1 MLLPSETSLGT
12 HPAARA
18 PSRRFARAPSG
29 LDDSLARYFHEVA
42 CQPVMPPN
50 DEFRAGRQM
59 QALDLELW
67 LELLCY
73 PPLFRQVVTAAAR
86 ALADTLGVHRG
97 AELVG
102 SLAKGRRRGL
112 RRLARRLRDLDQ
124 DRQLLRAVMEALDAA
139 AAAPARQRSQAFR
152 AYHEKVR
159 SLHAASQALRDQ
171 FVRSNLRLVV
181 SVACRFRRS
190 GVPLSDLI
198 QEGNIG
204 LIKAMGRYDHR
215 RGYRFSTYA
224 CWWIRHTIGRA
235 LADKEHDVRIPVYQL
250 ATLRTID
257 QKTSTLTQTLGRP
270 PTTDELGVVA
280 GVGSEAVDR
289 ARAFAQAARS
299 LEGTLSEVD
308 QRQLHDVLPDPR
320 SLEPVEAIINRSV
333 LSIVGQKL
341 LTLQPIERDVLSK
354 RFGLAGEPEQT
365 LEQLGDKY
373 QLSRERI
380 RQIQEQALTKL
391 RRRLQ
396 ASKAV

>member
-1 MLLPSETSLGT
+1 
-12 HPAARA
+12 
-18 PSRRFARAPSG
+18 
-29 LDDSLARYFHEVA
+29 
-42 CQPVMPPN
+42 
-50 DEFRAGRQM
+50 
-59 QALDLELW
+59 
-67 LELLCY
+67 
-73 PPLFRQVVTAAAR
+73 
-86 ALADTLGVHRG
+86 
-97 AELVG
+97 
-102 SLAKGRRRGL
+102 
-112 RRLARRLRDLDQ
+112 
-124 DRQLLRAVMEALDAA
+124 
-139 AAAPARQRSQAFR
+139 
-152 AYHEKVR
+152 
-159 SLHAASQALRDQ
+159 
-171 FVRSNLRLVV
+171 
-181 SVACRFRRS
+181 
-190 GVPLSDLI
+190 LI